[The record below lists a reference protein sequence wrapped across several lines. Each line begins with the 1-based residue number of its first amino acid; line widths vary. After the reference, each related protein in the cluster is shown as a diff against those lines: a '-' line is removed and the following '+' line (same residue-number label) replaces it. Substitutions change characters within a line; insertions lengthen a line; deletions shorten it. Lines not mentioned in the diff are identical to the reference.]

1 MDIVMLL
8 LREISEVSKRVIL
21 AELKS
26 GPRNV
31 TELVQA
37 SGLKQPNVSN
47 HLAKLRS
54 KGIIRSHKVGRQVY
68 YSLAGP
74 DVETALT
81 NLLSP
86 QDVADEPEV
95 VLDRNLVKKF
105 ARAACAANEAECTQ
119 IVDSLLRVQ
128 EEPETIYEQ
137 LFAESMGMVGE
148 WWMVE
153 AIDEGQEHLASA
165 IVERL
170 MARVSHFSA
179 VPGPTSPNTAL
190 VGCCAGN
197 WHSIG
202 ARMVADVMRMAGWR
216 VMYLGANVPTE
227 AFVKAAQ
234 EHSPEMVM
242 VSCATAESL
251 PDCIELVARLDDS
264 RGAEKQFAIGVG
276 GRAVT
281 ENPQPCLQ
289 AGADFVATHLKAIRH
304 MVLPEYERGGAFPN
318 GVF

>member
-8 LREISEVSKRVIL
+8 LREISEVSKRIIL

-31 TELVQA
+31 TELVLA

-47 HLAKLRS
+47 HLAKMRA

-86 QDVADEPEV
+86 QDAADEPEII
-95 VLDRNLVKKF
+95 LDRTLVKKF

-119 IVDSLLRVQ
+119 IVDALLRAQ

-137 LFAESMGMVGE
+137 LFAESMALIGE

-179 VPGPTSPNTAL
+179 VAGVTSPNTAL

-227 AFVKAAQ
+227 AFIKAAK

-242 VSCATAESL
+242 VSCATGETMAECL
-251 PDCIELVARLDDS
+251 DLIERLDES
-264 RGAEKQFAIGVG
+264 RGAEKQFSIGVG
-276 GRAVT
+276 GRVVT
-281 ENPQPCLQ
+281 ESPQPCLE
-289 AGADFVATHLKAIRH
+289 AGADFVATHLRAIRH
-304 MVLPEYERGGAFPN
+304 MVLPEYERGGAFPS